1 MTLDFACTQPQ
12 CGQQD
17 TRPRVVK
24 DIRYLSFTLI
34 LPRVTLAALCAVSWL
49 TEPPSEDVVRSGSMP
64 DPPRPSASSGRK
76 RTWMGLSE
84 EGGLLR
90 MLKSQGAVRD
100 SLISGHGQTQPHPP
114 LTPLLCSGSMQGQRL
129 LGTSPLI
136 LIKHKKKQTF
146 PAKSPIPTDG
156 VSSRHAL
163 TCEPAWSPWPESG
176 LSWAADRR
184 AARFRRAG
192 PGWGRPQREC

>member
-1 MTLDFACTQPQ
+1 MSPDGT
-12 CGQQD
+12 
-17 TRPRVVK
+17 
-24 DIRYLSFTLI
+24 
-34 LPRVTLAALCAVSWL
+34 LPRLAGCFRGPGCGPPPGCDSDDPGLCVHAATVRPAGHTPQGGERHPLPLLHPDSAQGHPGRLCAVSWL

-136 LIKHKKKQTF
+136 LIKHKKKT
-146 PAKSPIPTDG
+146 STD
-156 VSSRHAL
+156 VSSQV
-163 TCEPAWSPWPESG
+163 PDSQ
-176 LSWAADRR
+176 
-184 AARFRRAG
+184 RAG
-192 PGWGRPQREC
+192 